1 MRLSLSWLI
10 VLLLLVYIAFFF
22 SYGWSIY
29 ESFRDTTIE
38 GFQTTTDISL
48 TSCPPSEIDEST
60 PMKALNAAGTTQTW
74 CYDSDVKKCSLSV
87 SRSDP
92 SSCSQYYL
100 ALLQSKA
107 KTRCP
112 ATMPNYFQHINYSNN
127 VDKSVRGCSAGARTA
142 DGKSP
147 ASMTDSHC
155 TIYTRQKDDLEKLDS
170 CTNIKRLQSAR
181 CFSTGVAGV
190 TTALQANSH
199 GSPLVQCTFS
209 QIESVK
215 KGSKTVNENA
225 EAEKAQAQEIV
236 KQTAENNKWER
247 ARTVV
252 ANLAKQG
259 PVRVQ
264 PRLNLPVKYVFLSQI
279 GDQTINISQIVVRD
293 INGVNITKSAMVFA
307 STEDYGTKKE
317 TAVDGYE
324 GPRPYPSIYH
334 SKNGGGEWFEL
345 LFPTPVVIS
354 SVTIYNRSDCCN
366 SRISSYRLVVRH
378 TNGDGREFKNL
389 TADLTQTYSF
399 IPPIVNYSGQ
409 IVQAKYVTTDIF
421 SPESVRYTCTE
432 LQSYRS
438 WIDSIKNLY
447 PEMYAASSYNLD
459 SSETWS
465 DDKKNSFCSIL
476 ERTKI
481 IKSMSDTELK
491 AVSVL

>member
-10 VLLLLVYIAFFF
+10 VFLLFVYIVFFF
-22 SYGWSIY
+22 SYGWKVY
-29 ESFRDTTIE
+29 ESFHTTTIE
-38 GFQTTTDISL
+38 GFQSTTDISL
-48 TSCPPSEIDEST
+48 TSCPPSEIDESI

-100 ALLQSKA
+100 ALLNSKA
-107 KTRCP
+107 ATRCP
-112 ATMPNYFQHINYSNN
+112 ATMPNYFQNINYSNN
-127 VDKSVRGCSAGARTA
+127 VDKSLRGCTKGLRTA

-147 ASMTDSHC
+147 ASGDSRC
-155 TIYTRQKDDLEKLDS
+155 TIYTSQKDDLEKLDS
-170 CTNIKRLQSAR
+170 CTNIKRLQSAQ
-181 CFSTGVAGV
+181 CFSSGVAGV
-190 TTALQANSH
+190 TTALKANTH

-215 KGSKTVNENA
+215 KGSKTINENA

-236 KQTAENNKWER
+236 KYTTENNKWER

-264 PRLNLPVKYVFLSQI
+264 PPLTSPVKYVFLSQI
-279 GDQTINISQIVVRD
+279 GNETINLSQIVVRD
-293 INGVNITKSAMVFA
+293 INGINITKSARVFA
-307 STEDYGTKKE
+307 STEDYGTRKE

-324 GPRPYPSIYH
+324 GPRSYPSIYH

-345 LFPTPVVIS
+345 LFTTPVVIS

-366 SRISSYRLVVRH
+366 NRISSYRLVVRYI
-378 TNGDGREFKNL
+378 NGDGREFKNL
-389 TADLTQTYSF
+389 TPDLTQTYSF

-409 IVQAKYVTTDIF
+409 LIQAKYVTTDIF
-421 SPESVRYTCTE
+421 SPESVTYTCTE

-447 PEMYAASSYNLD
+447 PDMYAASSHNL
-459 SSETWS
+459 STSETWS
-465 DDKKNSFCSIL
+465 DDKKNSYCNIL
-476 ERTKI
+476 EQTKI
-481 IKSMSDTELK
+481 IKSMSDTQLK